1 MVDRDRRE
9 EERRERERLE
19 QERREE
25 EHKRR
30 EREQWQDRTNERID
44 ESAPTTD
51 WMKPDKP
58 KS

>member
-1 MVDRDRRE
+1 MADSNRRE

-19 QERREE
+19 RERREE

-30 EREQWQDRTNERID
+30 EREQWQDRTS
-44 ESAPTTD
+44 ESTDGAAPTSD

-58 KS
+58 KN